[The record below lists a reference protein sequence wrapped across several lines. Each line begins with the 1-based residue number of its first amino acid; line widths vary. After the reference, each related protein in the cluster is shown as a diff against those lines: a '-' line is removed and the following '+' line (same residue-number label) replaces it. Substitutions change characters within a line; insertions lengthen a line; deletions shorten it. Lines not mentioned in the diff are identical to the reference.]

1 MPAPPRFDLPAPGS
15 GAIMKVVWLFFQ
27 IFLRS
32 VKVSVIQSYQDKAP
46 VCTPSAR
53 VAENA
58 TLVGDVSLG
67 AEVSVWFGVVLRGDE
82 AAIRVGDGSN
92 IQDNAVVHC
101 DRSFPVLIGKD
112 VTVGHA
118 AILHGCTVEDRCL
131 IGMGAILLNGCVIG
145 SGSLVAAGAL
155 VTQDTVIPPGSLVVG
170 SPARVVRPLRSEETE
185 SIVESAAEY
194 RRVSALQLPAAAAR

>member
-1 MPAPPRFDLPAPGS
+1 MLQAYGNLRPQIDPA
-15 GAIMKVVWLFFQ
+15 
-27 IFLRS
+27 
-32 VKVSVIQSYQDKAP
+32 
-46 VCTPSAR
+46 AR
-53 VAENA
+53 VAETA
-58 TLVGDVSLG
+58 VVVG
-67 AEVSVWFGVVLRGDE
+67 EVSVEAGASLWYGAVLRGDE
-82 AAIRVGDGSN
+82 AAIRVGEGSN

-101 DRSFPVLIGKD
+101 DRSFPVLVGKD

-170 SPARVVRPLRSEETE
+170 SPARVVRPLRREESE
-185 SIVESAAEY
+185 SILESAAEY
-194 RRVSALQLPAAAAR
+194 RRAAALQLPAAATR

>member
-15 GAIMKVVWLFFQ
+15 GAIMKAVCYFSD
-27 IFLRS
+27 FLRS

-67 AEVSVWFGVVLRGDE
+67 AEVSVWFGAVLRGDE

-170 SPARVVRPLRSEETE
+170 SPARIT
-185 SIVESAAEY
+185 
-194 RRVSALQLPAAAAR
+194 VSFVML

>member
-1 MPAPPRFDLPAPGS
+1 M
-15 GAIMKVVWLFFQ
+15 
-27 IFLRS
+27 
-32 VKVSVIQSYQDKAP
+32 IQSYQDKAP

-53 VAENA
+53 VADNA

-67 AEVSVWFGVVLRGDE
+67 AEVSVWFGAVLRGDE
-82 AAIRVGDGSN
+82 ALYVYLLGSN

-155 VTQDTVIPPGSLVVG
+155 VTRDTVIPPGSLVMG
-170 SPARVVRPLRSEETE
+170 SPARVVRPLRREESE
-185 SIVESAAEY
+185 SILESAAEY
-194 RRVSALQLPAAAAR
+194 RRAAALQLPAAAARKGGPCEAT